1 MPSATSDNSMA
12 ADVADLNAKLDALI
26 MYLFPSQTLPTRT
39 HPLTNQPPSALEA
52 HPSMNRTN
60 PVDSNKSLFF
70 TWDFVQ
76 RTRHNLSKI
85 DIAKL
90 AANDPTAGD
99 EYMDVIG
106 RASLS
111 NMIISD
117 TSGEMMKKMTGEPPL
132 DFGPDARAKAAALVP
147 ESAADA

>member
-26 MYLFPSQTLPTRT
+26 I
-39 HPLTNQPPSALEA
+39 ALEA

-90 AANDPTAGD
+90 AANDPTAQE

-117 TSGEMMKKMTGEPPL
+117 SSGEMMKKMTGEPPL

-147 ESAADA
+147 EGAVDG